1 MRLPIDIAAHVSPEL
16 SALIDRLIDDP
27 DVDEPVTLGVVRQS
41 VGSDVLAEVDRLI
54 QRCSDRAAAID
65 FAAAKA
71 SDQLSIVIE
80 TIMNDP
86 GTRRRVT
93 LGAVREALAGED
105 ETLLAETED
114 LIERFGADAV
124 AEHLLRYE

>member
-41 VGSDVLAEVDRLI
+41 VAGDALAEVDRLI
-54 QRCSDRAAAID
+54 QQCTDGAAAID
-65 FAAAKA
+65 FAAAQA
-71 SDQLSIVIE
+71 SAQLSFAIE
-80 TIMNDP
+80 AMLNDP
-86 GTRRRVT
+86 GTRQRLT
-93 LGAVREALAGED
+93 LWDVREALVCED
-105 ETLLAETED
+105 ETLLAELDD
-114 LIERFGADAV
+114 LIERFGADAL